1 MRRTR
6 RSATKPA
13 TAPVRVPAARSG
25 ATGAKR
31 AVEAERVPAFHF
43 ARVRVHAAHSHR
55 LEVDPLAPGSVA
67 PHTEDVVPLDS
78 GGGSGEQAKDK
89 APQRPG
95 PKCAEALQWTPES
108 PVPVEIVA
116 DSVADFAAK
125 VAQALGGTPHMA
137 AEASWDLES
146 NNGKVDK
153 TNAEL
158 KTTIIR
164 PRYGGGRASDQEKA
178 LIKRAVQF
186 IKEHEER
193 HRDIARA
200 AYQQAICDALG
211 KSLTAANAVF
221 EKTRCQTEPDAQA
234 ALDAKEGKLEWVQ
247 DKNGNVVDFKA
258 VGVKAAYRPQDCK
271 KK

>member
-6 RSATKPA
+6 RSAATTAMPRAKALKPRSRA
-13 TAPVRVPAARSG
+13 TRS
-25 ATGAKR
+25 A
-31 AVEAERVPAFHF
+31 EADRVPAFDF
-43 ARVRVHAAHSHR
+43 ARVSVHANGPRR
-55 LEVDPLAPGSVA
+55 LEIDPLAPAGAA
-67 PHTEDVVPLDS
+67 PRTEDVVPLDT
-78 GGGSGEQAKDK
+78 GGGSGEQATDK
-89 APQRPG
+89 PPERPG
-95 PKCAEALQWTPES
+95 PKCAEELKWTPES

-125 VAQALGGTPHMA
+125 VQQALGGTPHMA
-137 AEASWDLES
+137 AEAEWNLES
-146 NNGKVDK
+146 TGGKVDK

-158 KTTIIR
+158 KTKIIR
-164 PRYGGGRASDQEKA
+164 PRYGGGRASDQEKT
-178 LIKRAVQF
+178 LIKRAVEF
-186 IKEHEER
+186 IKAHEER

-221 EKTRCQTEPDAQA
+221 EKTRCEKEPGAQA

-258 VGVKAAYRPQDCK
+258 VGVKASYTPDDCK